1 MWYIQSS
8 LASISVPSIY
18 CSPFK
23 KYSYLFNNCFKVCIS
38 HSVASNSVTTWTVAC
53 QALLSMEF
61 SRQEYWRGLP
71 FSSPGVLPNPGIKL
85 GLLHCRKILYSQI
98 YTHTHT
104 HTHTHTNIFI
114 PILYNT
120 LYNIYRY
127 IAYVY
132 KYTCVHISIYVC
144 IFIYLNI

>member
-38 HSVASNSVTTWTVAC
+38 HSVTSNSVTTWTVAC

-104 HTHTHTNIFI
+104 HTHTHTQIYLYLFYI
-114 PILYNT
+114 ILYTIYIDT
-120 LYNIYRY
+120 LHMCINI
-127 IAYVY
+127 
-132 KYTCVHISIYVC
+132 HVC
-144 IFIYLNI
+144 IYQYMYAYLYI